1 MAIANLSEIIQS
13 SILRR
18 NQLQFEVS
26 ELSTQKQLLALSQ
39 GDTNSALSS
48 AKSALREQFKEM
60 FDTDSD
66 LRCEYTDY
74 TEIPEFQ
81 EELDKLTARFQDEL
95 EQLAAQETAI
105 DAQITTNSTELTEI
119 NAYLQQY
126 KQYMTSN
133 IQEDFNFG
141 LS

>member
-81 EELDKLTARFQDEL
+81 EELDKLTAHFEDEL

-105 DAQITTNSTELTEI
+105 DTQITTNSTELTEI

>member
-1 MAIANLSEIIQS
+1 MAIANLSEIIQA

-18 NQLQFEVS
+18 NQLQFEIS

-48 AKSALREQFKEM
+48 AKAALREQFKEM

-81 EELDKLTARFQDEL
+81 AELDKLTARFQEEL

-105 DAQITTNSTELTEI
+105 DAQMTTNSAELTEI

>member
-1 MAIANLSEIIQS
+1 MAIANLSEIIQA

-48 AKSALREQFKEM
+48 AKAALRDQYKEM
-60 FDTDSD
+60 FDTDPD

-105 DAQITTNSTELTEI
+105 DAQMTTNSAELTEI

>member
-74 TEIPEFQ
+74 TKIPEFQ
-81 EELDKLTARFQDEL
+81 EELDKLTARFEDEL

-105 DAQITTNSTELTEI
+105 DGQITTNSTELTEI

>member
-81 EELDKLTARFQDEL
+81 EELDKLTAHFEDEL

-105 DAQITTNSTELTEI
+105 DGQITTNSTELTEI

>member
-81 EELDKLTARFQDEL
+81 EELDKLTARFEDEL

-105 DAQITTNSTELTEI
+105 DTQITTNSTELTEI

>member
-1 MAIANLSEIIQS
+1 MAIANLNEIIQA

-48 AKSALREQFKEM
+48 AKAALREQFKEM

>member
-1 MAIANLSEIIQS
+1 M
-13 SILRR
+13 
-18 NQLQFEVS
+18 
-26 ELSTQKQLLALSQ
+26 TH
-39 GDTNSALSS
+39 
-48 AKSALREQFKEM
+48 
-60 FDTDSD
+60 
-66 LRCEYTDY
+66 
-74 TEIPEFQ
+74 Q
-81 EELDKLTARFQDEL
+81 EELDKLTARFEDEL

>member
-81 EELDKLTARFQDEL
+81 EELDKLTARFEDEL

-105 DAQITTNSTELTEI
+105 DGQITTNSTELTEI

>member
-81 EELDKLTARFQDEL
+81 EELDKLTARFEDEL

-105 DAQITTNSTELTEI
+105 DGQITTNRTELTEI

>member
-81 EELDKLTARFQDEL
+81 EELDKSTARFEDEL

>member
-13 SILRR
+13 RILRR
-18 NQLQFEVS
+18 NQLQFEIS

-48 AKSALREQFKEM
+48 AKAALREQFKEIY
-60 FDTDSD
+60 DTDSD
-66 LRCEYTDY
+66 LQCKYTDY
-74 TEIPEFQ
+74 TDLPDFQ
-81 EELDKLTARFQDEL
+81 KELDKLTARFQDEL

-105 DAQITTNSTELTEI
+105 DAQMTTNSAELTEI

>member
-60 FDTDSD
+60 FDTNSD

-81 EELDKLTARFQDEL
+81 EELDKLTARFEDEL

-105 DAQITTNSTELTEI
+105 DGQITTNSTELTEI

>member
-81 EELDKLTARFQDEL
+81 EELDKLTASFEDEL

>member
-60 FDTDSD
+60 FDTNSD

-81 EELDKLTARFQDEL
+81 EELDKLTARFEDEL

>member
-18 NQLQFEVS
+18 NQLQFAVS
-26 ELSTQKQLLALSQ
+26 ELSSQKQLLALSQ

-81 EELDKLTARFQDEL
+81 EELDKLTARFEDEL

-105 DAQITTNSTELTEI
+105 DGQITTNSTELTEI

>member
-18 NQLQFEVS
+18 NQLQFEIS

-48 AKSALREQFKEM
+48 AKAALREQFKEIY
-60 FDTDSD
+60 DTDSD

-74 TEIPEFQ
+74 TDIPEFQ
-81 EELDKLTARFQDEL
+81 EELDKLTARFQEEL

-105 DAQITTNSTELTEI
+105 DAQMTTNSAELTEI

>member
-18 NQLQFEVS
+18 NQLQFEIS

-48 AKSALREQFKEM
+48 AKAALREQFKEM

-81 EELDKLTARFQDEL
+81 AELDKLTARFQEEL

-105 DAQITTNSTELTEI
+105 DAQMTTNSAELTEI

>member
-81 EELDKLTARFQDEL
+81 EELDKLTARFEDEL

>member
-81 EELDKLTARFQDEL
+81 EELDKLTAHFEDEL

>member
-81 EELDKLTARFQDEL
+81 EELDKLTARFEAEL

>member
-48 AKSALREQFKEM
+48 AKAALREQFKEM
-60 FDTDSD
+60 FDTDPD
-66 LRCEYTDY
+66 LRDEFANY

-105 DAQITTNSTELTEI
+105 DAQMTTNSAELTEI

>member
-1 MAIANLSEIIQS
+1 MAIANLSEIIQA

-48 AKSALREQFKEM
+48 AKAALRDQYKEM
-60 FDTDSD
+60 FDTDPD
-66 LRCEYTDY
+66 LRDEFANY

-105 DAQITTNSTELTEI
+105 DAQMTTNSAELTEI

>member
-1 MAIANLSEIIQS
+1 MAIANLSEIIQA

-48 AKSALREQFKEM
+48 AKAALRDQYKEM
-60 FDTDSD
+60 FDTDPD
-66 LRCEYTDY
+66 LRDEFANY

-81 EELDKLTARFQDEL
+81 AELDKLTARFQEEL

-105 DAQITTNSTELTEI
+105 DAQMTTNSAELTEI

>member
-26 ELSTQKQLLALSQ
+26 ELSTQKQLLALSK

-60 FDTDSD
+60 FDTNSD

-81 EELDKLTARFQDEL
+81 EELDKLTARFEDEL

-105 DAQITTNSTELTEI
+105 DGQITTNSTELTEI

>member
-1 MAIANLSEIIQS
+1 MAIANLSEIIQA

-48 AKSALREQFKEM
+48 AKAALRDQYKEM
-60 FDTDSD
+60 FDTDPD
-66 LRCEYTDY
+66 LRDEFANY

-81 EELDKLTARFQDEL
+81 AELDKLTARFQEEL

-105 DAQITTNSTELTEI
+105 DAQMTTNSAELTEI
-119 NAYLQQY
+119 DAYLQQY

>member
-1 MAIANLSEIIQS
+1 MMILHGEINTAIHS
-13 SILRR
+13 SL
-18 NQLQFEVS
+18 E
-26 ELSTQKQLLALSQ
+26 
-39 GDTNSALSS
+39 
-48 AKSALREQFKEM
+48 
-60 FDTDSD
+60 D
-66 LRCEYTDY
+66 LRNIYDMTAQWLEEYPDFEE
-74 TEIPEFQ
+74 EIDKIVAENQ
-81 EELDKLTARFQDEL
+81 DKLDEL
-95 EQLAAQETAI
+95 TAWETAI